1 LDLITMDP
9 SFRPTE
15 DTTIMPDASAHGGA
29 GDAVDLQEATRSLV
43 IVDPRTLSRECLAQG
58 LSAHAP
64 ALKVLPVGSIE
75 ALRHSRDETRPL
87 GAIILAIGARKLGD
101 PALGEDIQRLGAE
114 FAPTPLIVLGDG
126 DDLSQTVKAIELGA
140 RGYIPTSMSIELCM
154 EAVKFILGGG
164 IFVPASSVV
173 SMFQRAEAPAEV
185 RNPLADMFTAR
196 QAEVV
201 EALRRGKAN
210 KIIAY
215 ELKLRESTVKVH
227 IRNIMKKL
235 RASNRTE
242 VVYKINDIFYSG
254 MNSGMQAG
262 GSPERSF

>member
-1 LDLITMDP
+1 MDSSIRSADEASVITPVPHD
-9 SFRPTE
+9 
-15 DTTIMPDASAHGGA
+15 A
-29 GDAVDLQEATRSLV
+29 GDVVELQDGARSLV

-58 LSAHAP
+58 LGAHAP
-64 ALKVLPVGSIE
+64 GLKVLPVGSLE
-75 ALRHSRDETRPL
+75 ALRRGREEQQPH
-87 GAIILAIGARKLGD
+87 GAIMLAVGARKLSD
-101 PALGEDIQRLGAE
+101 PALGEEIRRLVAE

-126 DDLSQTVKAIELGA
+126 DDLAQTVKSIECGA
-140 RGYIPTSMSIELCM
+140 RGYIPTSMSIDLCI

-173 SMFQRAEAPAEV
+173 SMFQRADAPAEV
-185 RNPLADMFTAR
+185 ANPLADMFTAR

-235 RASNRTE
+235 KASNRTE
-242 VVYKINDIFYSG
+242 VVYKINDMFAGSG
-254 MNSGMQAG
+254 ASAWGRQA
-262 GSPERSF
+262 